1 MKRSQTPTQKHP
13 QARQQPPRAKEHPQA
28 VQELT
33 EEQLQQVVGGISPDP
48 IIPGGPPIFPPDETG
63 TQIIVIGG

>member
-1 MKRSQTPTQKHP
+1 MKQRQTTNRKQ
-13 QARQQPPRAKEHPQA
+13 PRANQHPLP

-33 EEQLQQVVGGISPDP
+33 EEQLQQVVGGQSGDP
-48 IIPGGPPIFPPDETG
+48 CIPTDPCLTTDPGA

>member
-1 MKRSQTPTQKHP
+1 MKQRQTTNQKQPRANQH
-13 QARQQPPRAKEHPQA
+13 PPRANQHPLP

-33 EEQLQQVVGGISPDP
+33 EEQLQQVVGGQTGDP
-48 IIPGGPPIFPPDETG
+48 CLTTDPGT

>member
-1 MKRSQTPTQKHP
+1 MKQRQTTNQK
-13 QARQQPPRAKEHPQA
+13 QPRANQHPLP

-33 EEQLQQVVGGISPDP
+33 EEQLQQVVGGQTGDP
-48 IIPGGPPIFPPDETG
+48 CLTTDPGT